1 MPRFLLWVTLAA
13 AAATPALGQTAA
25 IGLAGNGTQ
34 STASIPNF
42 AGIWAHPFFPGFEPP
57 PSGPGP
63 VTNRSRADN
72 GVSDAYQ
79 FVGDYTNP
87 ILKPEAAAVVKAHG
101 EISLA
106 GKVYPTP
113 NIPPIR
119 RKTCNFVQMS
129 AGTKLGRACMARQ

>member
-1 MPRFLLWVTLAA
+1 MPRLLLWVTLAA
-13 AAATPALGQTAA
+13 VAATPALPQTAVQNA
-25 IGLAGNGTQ
+25 APV
-34 STASIPNF
+34 PNF

-63 VTNRSRADN
+63 VRNRSRAAN

-101 EISLA
+101 EISLT
-106 GKVYPTP
+106 GKVYP
-113 NIPPIR
+113 
-119 RKTCNFVQMS
+119 
-129 AGTKLGRACMARQ
+129 